1 VCAKTD
7 TKIPTADV
15 YLSIHLLIDLDI
27 SNRYLHIESESEFRI
42 SRIANNSLISLDVT
56 ISTKYE

>member
-1 VCAKTD
+1 MRVCVCAKTD

-27 SNRYLHIESESEFRI
+27 SNRYLHIESES
-42 SRIANNSLISLDVT
+42 
-56 ISTKYE
+56 